1 MCIVNAGKHS
11 NVCMPKY
18 DQINIHKCI
27 FTRARVRVCVVYT
40 RKRRYRHFKKKRDKQ
55 MWETPE
61 GIPRKR
67 QTLHQSSG
75 KSSVLESLVGR
86 SFLPRG
92 TGIVTRRPLVLQLVY
107 TSHDDNQH
115 RSAEAG
121 TLDLDEWAQFLHA
134 RSRIYTD
141 FDDVRKEIEHE
152 TDRVAGNAKGICS
165 EPIRLKIFSDKVV
178 NLTVVDLPGLTKV
191 PVGEQPEDIEQ
202 QIRDLVLFYIGNPN
216 SIILAVS
223 PANMDMATSESLKLA
238 KEVDPDGRRTL
249 AVITKLDLMDAGT
262 DAIDILCGRVIPVKL
277 GIIGVV
283 NRSQQDIIDN
293 KTIKDALRDEAAF
306 LQRKYPT
313 LANRNGTP
321 YLAKTLNR
329 LLMHH
334 IRDCLPELKTRVTMM
349 MSQFQSL
356 LHSYG
361 DDVQDKA
368 QTLLQIITKFNAAY
382 CQTIEGTARNIE
394 TTELCGGA
402 RICYIFHETFGR
414 TLDSIHPLA
423 GLTQMDILTAI
434 RNATGPRPA
443 LFVPEVSF
451 ELLVKR
457 QIRRLEEPSLRCIEL
472 VHEEMQRIIQFCGT
486 EVQQEMLRF
495 PKLHEKIIDVVT
507 QLLRRRLPPT
517 NSMVENLVAIELAYI
532 NTKHPDFRPDA
543 SLASTLVSDDDKAR
557 NIPVRRI
564 HGNAPSTYEHE
575 QPKRGELR
583 QVDNFANRTN
593 QLDYMQNPKDMMVDG
608 FMDAT
613 MRQNM
618 TRFMGE
624 QGLPRPALPL
634 EPAASANKDGGANN
648 QNWFSSLIAGPR
660 AETSAPSKE
669 QSRESSPSA
678 TPTHQVGKLP
688 TPPEGG
694 ILSPQ
699 KPVNLLP
706 EVPMQQTRKL
716 TERESKDCEVI
727 ERLIKTYFYIVR
739 KSIQDKI
746 PKAIMHFLVNH
757 VKDNLQS
764 ELVKHLYRTEE
775 IDTFLSESPEIAQR
789 RKEAA
794 EMLKALQN
802 ANVIIG
808 EIRETHMW

>member
-1 MCIVNAGKHS
+1 MEALIPVINKLQDVFNTVGADAIQLPQIV
-11 NVCMPKY
+11 
-18 DQINIHKCI
+18 
-27 FTRARVRVCVVYT
+27 VV
-40 RKRRYRHFKKKRDKQ
+40 
-55 MWETPE
+55 
-61 GIPRKR
+61 GA
-67 QTLHQSSG
+67 QSSG

-107 TSHDDNQH
+107 TSKDDNQY

-121 TLDLDEWAQFLHA
+121 NLDLEEWAQFLHKKEK
-134 RSRIYTD
+134 IYTD
-141 FDDVRKEIEHE
+141 FDQVRKHISDE
-152 TDRVAGNAKGICS
+152 TSRVAGTNKGVS
-165 EPIRLKIFSDKVV
+165 NDPIRLKIYSNKVV

-191 PVGEQPEDIEQ
+191 PVGEQPEDIEN
-202 QIRDLVLFYIGNPN
+202 QIREMVLSYIGNPN

-223 PANMDMATSESLKLA
+223 SANMDMAISESLKMS

-283 NRSQQDIIDN
+283 NRSQQDIIDDKSIN
-293 KTIKDALRDEAAF
+293 DSLRDEAAF

-349 MSQFQSL
+349 MSQFQTL
-356 LHSYG
+356 LNSYG
-361 DDVQDKA
+361 DDVKDKA

-495 PKLHEKIIDVVT
+495 PKLHEKIVDVVT

-517 NSMVENLVAIELAYI
+517 NTMIENLVAVELAYI
-532 NTKHPDFRPDA
+532 NTKHPDFIREA
-543 SLASTLVSDDDKAR
+543 SVVSAYNNEEEKSR
-557 NIPVRRI
+557 NIPVRR
-564 HGNAPSTYEHE
+564 GHE
-575 QPKRGELR
+575 YDMRDQPKDL
-583 QVDNFANRTN
+583 
-593 QLDYMQNPKDMMVDG
+593 MVDG
-608 FMDAT
+608 YMDPV
-613 MRQNM
+613 MKQNM
-618 TRFMGE
+618 PRFQPDQQYQRIPPNDMMN
-624 QGLPRPALPL
+624 AVH
-634 EPAASANKDGGANN
+634 NKDAVNN
-648 QNWFSSLIAGPR
+648 SNWFSSLIAGPR
-660 AETSAPSKE
+660 PETNATSKE
-669 QSRESSPSA
+669 ISRESSPNT
-678 TPTHQVGKLP
+678 TPTHQVEQQLP
-688 TPPEGG
+688 PQPEGG

-716 TERESKDCEVI
+716 TERESKDCDII
-727 ERLIKTYFYIVR
+727 ERLIKSYFYIVR
-739 KSIQDKI
+739 KSIQDMV
-746 PKAIMHFLVNH
+746 PKAVMHFLVNY

-775 IDTFLSESPEIAQR
+775 IDSFLSESPEIALR